1 MTAMRLMLRFF
12 SLPTKAD
19 PLLCG
24 VVAVL
29 IGLPG
34 VAIAAAA
41 PPSLWSQ
48 PAEQLAAQVAAILGP
63 GEARLTLHNLS
74 TISTDEIPSIQKLL
88 EQDLKAHGIQLSGA
102 DSANSVRVTLSENAR
117 ERIWVA
123 EVVEGN
129 QTHVAMVHVGAGAA
143 PTNQLAGGIML
154 RKQAIFTSSEPLLSV
169 LQNSNELVALEPE
182 QIVIYAQTADG
193 WQEQKRVKIGQR
205 RPLPR
210 DPRGILLESTSGQG
224 FEALLAGTRC
234 IGSLSAATSEAPA
247 AQCRES
253 DDPWTLLQ
261 ADSAGGTSSMSAF
274 YNAARNYFTG
284 VITPNPGVDLPPF
297 YSAALVPRAV
307 GGAALLLG
315 GIDGKV
321 QMVDNGVLRTVAGAR
336 DWGSDFALLQS
347 SCGTGTQIIAS
358 GSGEAV
364 ADSLRAYE
372 LAALEAVPASGPL
385 AIDGTVTAL
394 WSAPDEKSVL
404 AVVRNATDQFEVDR
418 VTALCN

>member
-19 PLLCG
+19 LLRCG
-24 VVAVL
+24 VVAML
-29 IGLPG
+29 IALPG

-41 PPSLWSQ
+41 PPGLWNQ
-48 PAEQLAAQVAAILGP
+48 PAEQLAEQVAGILGP
-63 GEARLTLHNLS
+63 GEARLTIRNLS

-129 QTHVAMVHVGAGAA
+129 ETQVAMVHVGAGAA
-143 PTNQLAGGIML
+143 RTKKLAGSIML
-154 RKQAIFTSSEPLLSV
+154 RKQTIFTSGEPLLSA
-169 LQNSNELVALEPE
+169 LQSSNELIALEPDE
-182 QIVIYAQTADG
+182 IVIYALATDG
-193 WQEQKRVKIGQR
+193 WHEQKRVNIGQR

-210 DPRGILLESTSGQG
+210 DPRGILLESTGGQG

-234 IGSLSAATSEAPA
+234 IGSLSAATSETPVV
-247 AQCRES
+247 QCRES

-261 ADSAGGTSSMSAF
+261 TDSAGGTSSLSAF

-321 QMVDNGVLRTVAGAR
+321 QMLDNGALRTVAGAR

-347 SCGTGTQIIAS
+347 SCGAGTQIIAS

-372 LAALEAVPASGPL
+372 LAALEAVPASAPL
-385 AIDGTVTAL
+385 AMDGTVTAL
-394 WSAPDEKSVL
+394 WSAKDDKSVL
-404 AVVRNATDQFEVDR
+404 AVVRNVTNQFEVDR